1 MFEDQD
7 DGSEQ
12 EVGGTDQDDVYTE
25 TEDHEALG
33 FGQKL
38 KNSITG
44 VLIGFVLF
52 IASFFILYKGETR
65 VDRSKI
71 VMGAAAIEPDSSAQA
86 AEGQTVKF
94 AGKAL
99 TPSPV
104 ADAERGADGRFLYLA
119 RLAEMYA
126 WVEETETRTKTT
138 RVAGRKR
145 EKTTTTTRYV
155 KKWTSSPSDSS
166 DFKKPQGH
174 SNPSMGVKSHT
185 WVAAGVTVGSL
196 PVDLGS
202 ARVHAAAALPE
213 PATRKPTTTLGPDA
227 AKEDA
232 PAASGPWFIGKG
244 SPSSPEVGDIR
255 LSYTGVKDGSEMFV
269 CGKLDRGKVVPTFH
283 KDVKFMIASTQT
295 EPEVTAMLRSEHR
308 MWMWIARIGGFVCM
322 WLGMCLMVGPLTF
335 LLNYIPVLGGLATG
349 MLSLAFGIIALVL
362 TLLTILLVRL
372 FWVWVALA
380 VIGVLYGVSRMLS
393 ERPRSQFQ

>member
-1 MFEDQD
+1 MHDDE
-7 DGSEQ
+7 DGSED
-12 EVGGTDQDDVYTE
+12 EGDE
-25 TEDHEALG
+25 AAEDHDADTVTEEHEAPG

-71 VMGAAAIEPDSSAQA
+71 VMGATAIEPDSSAEA

-94 AGKAL
+94 AGKAV

-104 ADAERGADGRFLYLA
+104 ADAECGADGRFLYLA

-126 WVEETETRTKTT
+126 WVEKTETRTKTT
-138 RVAGRKR
+138 RSGGRKR
-145 EKTTTTTRYV
+145 RKTIKKTRYV
-155 KKWTSSPSDSS
+155 KQWTSSPPDSS
-166 DFKKPQGH
+166 RFKKPQGH
-174 SNPSMGVKSHT
+174 ANPSMGVKSQT
-185 WVAAGVTVGSL
+185 WVASGVTVGSL
-196 PVDLGS
+196 PVDLDS
-202 ARVHAAAALPE
+202 ARVHGAAALPE
-213 PATRKPTTTLGPDA
+213 PAARKPTPTPSPEA
-227 AKEDA
+227 AKDDTR
-232 PAASGPWFIGKG
+232 AASGPWFIGKG

-255 LSYTGVKDGSEMFV
+255 LSYTGVKDGSELFV
-269 CGKLDRGKVVPTFH
+269 CGKLDRGKVVPTFE
-283 KDVKFMIASTQT
+283 KGVKFMIASTQS
-295 EPEVTAMLRSEHR
+295 EPEVTAMLRGEHR
-308 MWMWIARIGGFVCM
+308 MWTWIARIGGFVCM

-335 LLNYIPVLGGLATG
+335 LLNYIPLLGGLATG
-349 MLSLAFGIIALVL
+349 MLNLAFGIIALVL
-362 TLLTILLVRL
+362 SLLTIVLVRL